1 MRWGLLPAAFI
12 LIPVSVLSIGG
23 IPMTAAEQ
31 ARPGRWAIFSL
42 AHPDAKL
49 LVGLDWRR
57 ILESPLGPTVQKQ
70 VQQGVHPL
78 LGFLDSIDN
87 LDRMLVS
94 SSGSDDGGKSPMLVV
109 GEGRFLLPKIRAMAK
124 ADGAISKRYNDV
136 ELLVPPNAGT
146 LDLHFALLDS
156 QTILFGDGASVKQA
170 IERWQRGGGG
180 HEKNPSFARATTLSA
195 TQQAWAVI
203 QEPNDSLASLGFA
216 GSAIAEQTETIE
228 IGMSFTQTFNAS
240 LWIKAVSEEGAQMLS
255 TGLPA
260 LLQMAAVTYT
270 NQPSLT
276 QLARR
281 LKVTTE
287 QTYLKMGFSIDAKL
301 LEQSIAEFR
310 AASQP
315 QAPAKVTPRLEAPT
329 AAQIESKAPSVAP
342 MRRVVRIVG
351 MEEGVKEIPLTPA
364 PPTPETQRPPN

>member
-1 MRWGLLPAAFI
+1 
-12 LIPVSVLSIGG
+12 
-23 IPMTAAEQ
+23 MTAAEQ
-31 ARPGRWAIFSL
+31 TRPARWAIFPL

-49 LVGLDWRR
+49 LIGLDWRR
-57 ILESPLGPTVQKQ
+57 ILESPLGPAVLRQ

-78 LGFLDSIDN
+78 LGFLESIEN
-87 LDRMLVS
+87 LDRMMVS
-94 SSGSDDGGKSPMLVV
+94 SPGSDDGGKAPMLVV
-109 GEGRFLLPKIRAMAK
+109 GEGRFALAKIRAMAK
-124 ADGAISKRYNDV
+124 SDGAISKRYNDV

-156 QTILFGDGASVKQA
+156 QTILFGDGTSVKQA
-170 IERWQRGGGG
+170 IDRWQRGEGG
-180 HEKNPSFARATTLSA
+180 HDRNPSFARAQTLSN

-203 QEPNDSLASLGFA
+203 REPNESLASLGIA
-216 GSAIAEQTETIE
+216 GSTLAEQTEFIE
-228 IGMSFTQTFNAS
+228 VGLSFNQTFNAS
-240 LWIKAVSEEGAQMLS
+240 LWIKAVSEEGAQLLS

-287 QTYLKMGFSIDAKL
+287 QTYLKMGFSIDSKL
-301 LEQSIAEFR
+301 MEQSIAEFR

-315 QAPAKVTPRLEAPT
+315 KAAPQTAARLEAPT
-329 AAQIESKAPSVAP
+329 AAQLQSASQPTTPVRKII
-342 MRRVVRIVG
+342 RIVG
-351 MEEGVKEIPLTPA
+351 MDEGVKEIPYTTLSPA
-364 PPTPETQRPPN
+364 PEPQRPPN